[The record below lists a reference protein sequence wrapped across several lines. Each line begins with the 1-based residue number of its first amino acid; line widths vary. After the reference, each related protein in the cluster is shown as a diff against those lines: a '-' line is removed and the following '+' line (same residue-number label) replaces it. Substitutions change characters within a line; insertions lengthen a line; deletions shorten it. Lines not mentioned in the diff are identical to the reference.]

1 MVAPGT
7 NNRLIKVATAIP
19 IDKDKP
25 QDRIPKG
32 AVCDAHIIVGTPG
45 TVATWIKIRYVED
58 TSSIKMFVLD
68 EADFMLVHKDG
79 DGPKPV
85 AGGGFAE
92 KDKSLAGQTLEIQ
105 KQLSKRNR
113 NLQYL
118 FFSATFPKEVLDF
131 AEKLLSPNVADIF
144 RIKENQELVI
154 KEILQIRL
162 NTSILA
168 QGRDGKLKALSE
180 I

>member
-19 IDKDKP
+19 PDKDKP
-25 QDRIPKG
+25 QDRIQKG

-45 TVATWIKIRYVED
+45 TVATWIRLRYVD

-68 EADFMLVHKDG
+68 EADYMLAHKDS

-85 AGGGFAE
+85 VGGGVAA
-92 KDKSLAGQTLEIQ
+92 KDTSLGGQTLDIQ

-118 FFSATFPKEVLDF
+118 FLWDYFSG
-131 AEKLLSPNVADIF
+131 I
-144 RIKENQELVI
+144 
-154 KEILQIRL
+154 
-162 NTSILA
+162 
-168 QGRDGKLKALSE
+168 
-180 I
+180 